1 MSRVSPKKKAKRI
14 KIKQNKKAK
23 LAKLRQKYGQTSDKQ
38 EKETIWQKAMK
49 LSPFLTKEEFASPAQ
64 STRSTSTKS

>member
-1 MSRVSPKKKAKRI
+1 MGRISPKKKAKSI

-23 LAKLRQKYGQTSDKQ
+23 LAKLRQKYIQANNKS

-49 LSPFLTKEEFASPAQ
+49 LSSFLTKEEFEKPASQ
-64 STRSTSTKS
+64 

>member
-1 MSRVSPKKKAKRI
+1 MSRISPKKKSKRI

-23 LAKLRQKYGQTSDKQ
+23 LAKLRQKYIQASGKS

-49 LSPFLTKEEFASPAQ
+49 LSPFLKREEFEKPASQ
-64 STRSTSTKS
+64 